1 MTSDRPKNPIS
12 PIPNAKEQLSGKP
25 KRIPPK
31 ISQIIDWL
39 VSGACKNQQAAC
51 ERANLDPSYVSREL
65 RKVHVRVFIERRAR
79 ETLAGG
85 MMRASAR
92 LLELMESAS
101 DHVSLDAV
109 KHELGLN
116 GIKPAPDAGMIV
128 TGQAPAGFVIDLT
141 EPGGATIRISSHVPR
156 REGDDAI
163 DVTPNEH
170 DLPLMQ
176 GDKHG
181 R

>member
-1 MTSDRPKNPIS
+1 MRTTLEPLRQRTPSRQNPLMVHCS
-12 PIPNAKEQLSGKP
+12 PLSCSVTCPAMNAIPSIPEQTEAKP

-31 ISQIIDWL
+31 ISQIVDWL
-39 VSGACKNQQAAC
+39 VTGACKNQQAAC
-51 ERANLDPSYVSREL
+51 VRANLDPSYVSREL

-116 GIKPAPDAGMIV
+116 GIKPANDAGMIV
-128 TGQAPAGFVIDLT
+128 SGLAP
-141 EPGGATIRISSHVPR
+141 
-156 REGDDAI
+156 
-163 DVTPNEH
+163 
-170 DLPLMQ
+170 
-176 GDKHG
+176 
-181 R
+181 